1 MIQCPNCR
9 AMIPDDSA
17 FCDQCGTEL
26 MWCPDCKRPKPNR
39 TRECPVCGSDLV
51 PGRKYLNGTMAQP
64 QPVPPQPQQS
74 NPSTAGAFT
83 SPQTQFFIQPQNT
96 QPQNVVSQPQPN
108 DGPQRTA
115 ISGTRA
121 PAGPTKIIGNG
132 WSLPLREGPFGRTSG
147 IYPEF
152 ASCQYISGRHGMFKK
167 TATGWVVIDVGS
179 TNGTFV
185 NGIRLTTGMETPI
198 RIGDTL
204 TIATIDFNV
213 Q

>member
-26 MWCPDCKRPKPNR
+26 MWCPECKRPKPNR
-39 TRECPVCGSDLV
+39 GRECPVCGSDLV
-51 PGRKYLNGTMAQP
+51 AGRKYLNGNSAQP
-64 QPVPPQPQQS
+64 APQQPQQ
-74 NPSTAGAFT
+74 PVDA
-83 SPQTQFFIQPQNT
+83 PQ
-96 QPQNVVSQPQPN
+96 
-108 DGPQRTA
+108 GTA
-115 ISGTRA
+115 ISGAGAT
-121 PAGPTKIIGNG
+121 AGPSKIVGNG
-132 WSLPLREGPFGRTSG
+132 WVLPLREGQFGRTSG

-152 ASCQYISGRHGMFKK
+152 ASCKYISGNHGAF
-167 TATGWVVIDVGS
+167 ARAGAGWTVVDNGS

-185 NGIRLTTGMETPI
+185 NGQRLTTGVGVPL

-204 TIATIDFNV
+204 TIATIDFKV

>member
-51 PGRKYLNGTMAQP
+51 PGRKYLNGIMAQP
-64 QPVPPQPQQS
+64 QTAPQQPQQP
-74 NPSTAGAFT
+74 NPSTAVPFT
-83 SPQTQFFIQPQNT
+83 SPQTQFYT
-96 QPQNVVSQPQPN
+96 SPQNVVPQPQPN
-108 DGPQRTA
+108 DVPQCTA
-115 ISGTRA
+115 ISGTSA
-121 PAGPTKIIGNG
+121 AVGPTKIVGNG
-132 WSLPLREGPFGRTSG
+132 WVLPLHEGPFGRTSG

-152 ASCQYISGRHGMFKK
+152 ASCKYVSGRHGAFTR
-167 TATGWVVIDVGS
+167 TAAGWMVVDNGS

-185 NGIRLTTGMETPI
+185 NGMRLTPGVETPI

>member
-96 QPQNVVSQPQPN
+96 QPQNVVPQTQPN

-115 ISGTRA
+115 ISATRA

-167 TATGWVVIDVGS
+167 TVTGWLVIDIGS

-185 NGIRLTTGMETPI
+185 NGIRLTTGVETPI

>member
-51 PGRKYLNGTMAQP
+51 PGRKYLNGIMAQP
-64 QPVPPQPQQS
+64 QTAPQQPQQP
-74 NPSTAGAFT
+74 NPSTAGPFT
-83 SPQTQFFIQPQNT
+83 SPQTHFYT
-96 QPQNVVSQPQPN
+96 SPQNVVPQPQPN
-108 DGPQRTA
+108 DVPQRTA
-115 ISGTRA
+115 ISGTSA
-121 PAGPTKIIGNG
+121 PAGPTRIIGNG
-132 WSLPLREGPFGRTSG
+132 WMLPLREGSFGRTSG

>member
-39 TRECPVCGSDLV
+39 TRECPVCGSDLI
-51 PGRKYLNGTMAQP
+51 PGGKYLNGIMAQP
-64 QPVPPQPQQS
+64 QTALQQS
-74 NPSTAGAFT
+74 QQPNPSTAGPFT
-83 SPQTQFFIQPQNT
+83 SPQTHFYT
-96 QPQNVVSQPQPN
+96 SPQNVVPQPQPN

-115 ISGTRA
+115 ISATRA

-167 TATGWVVIDVGS
+167 TVTGWLVLDIGS

-185 NGIRLTTGMETPI
+185 NGIRLTTGVETPI

>member
-9 AMIPDDSA
+9 TMIPDDSA
-17 FCDQCGTEL
+17 FCDQCGIEL

-51 PGRKYLNGTMAQP
+51 PGRKYLNGIMAQP
-64 QPVPPQPQQS
+64 QTAPQQPQQP
-74 NPSTAGAFT
+74 NPSTVGSFT
-83 SPQTQFFIQPQNT
+83 SPQTQFYTSPQNLV
-96 QPQNVVSQPQPN
+96 PQPQPN
-108 DGPQRTA
+108 DVPQRTA
-115 ISGTRA
+115 ISGASA
-121 PAGPTKIIGNG
+121 PAGPTRIIGNG
-132 WSLPLREGPFGRTSG
+132 WMLPLREGPFGRTLG

-152 ASCQYISGRHGMFKK
+152 ASCQYISGRHGMFKR
-167 TATGWVVIDVGS
+167 TATGWMVVDSGS

-185 NGIRLTTGMETPI
+185 NGLRLTPGVETPI

>member
-1 MIQCPNCR
+1 MIQCPSCR

-17 FCDQCGTEL
+17 FCDQCGIEL

-39 TRECPVCGSDLV
+39 TRECPVCGNDLV
-51 PGRKYLNGTMAQP
+51 PGRKYLNGNVAQTP
-64 QPVPPQPQQS
+64 PPPQPQ
-74 NPSTAGAFT
+74 FY
-83 SPQTQFFIQPQNT
+83 TQPHNT
-96 QPQNVVSQPQPN
+96 QPQNVVPQPQPN
-108 DGPQRTA
+108 DVPQRTA
-115 ISGTRA
+115 ISGSSA

-132 WSLPLREGPFGRTSG
+132 WVLPLREGPFGRTSG

-152 ASCQYISGRHGMFKK
+152 ASCQYISGRHGMFKRI
-167 TATGWVVIDVGS
+167 ATGWVVVDSGS

-185 NGIRLTTGMETPI
+185 NGLRLTPGVETPI

>member
-51 PGRKYLNGTMAQP
+51 PGRKYLNGNMAQP
-64 QPVPPQPQQS
+64 QKTTQQPQQPQ
-74 NPSTAGAFT
+74 PSAASAFA
-83 SPQTQFFIQPQNT
+83 SPQTQFNTNT
-96 QPQNVVSQPQPN
+96 QFVGQQPQPN
-108 DGPQRTA
+108 NVPQGTA
-115 ISGTRA
+115 ISGASA

-132 WSLPLREGPFGRTSG
+132 WVLPLREGQFGRTSG

-152 ASCQYISGRHGMFKK
+152 ATCQYISGRHGTFSK
-167 TATGWVVIDVGS
+167 TAAEWIVVDSGS
-179 TNGTFV
+179 TNGTFI
-185 NGIRLTTGMETPI
+185 NGKRLTPGVGAPI
-198 RIGDTL
+198 RIGDIL
-204 TIATIDFNV
+204 TIATIDFKV

>member
-51 PGRKYLNGTMAQP
+51 PGRKYLNGIMAQP
-64 QPVPPQPQQS
+64 QTAPQQPQQP
-74 NPSTAGAFT
+74 NPSTAGPFT
-83 SPQTQFFIQPQNT
+83 SPQTQFYTSPQT
-96 QPQNVVSQPQPN
+96 VVPQLQPN
-108 DGPQRTA
+108 DVPQRTA
-115 ISGTRA
+115 ISGASA
-121 PAGPTKIIGNG
+121 PAGPTRIIGNG
-132 WSLPLREGPFGRTSG
+132 WMLPLREGSFGRTSG

-152 ASCQYISGRHGMFKK
+152 ASCQYISGRHGMFKR
-167 TATGWVVIDVGS
+167 TATGWMVVDSGS

-185 NGIRLTTGMETPI
+185 NGLRLTPGVETPI

>member
-26 MWCPDCKRPKPNR
+26 MWCPECKRPKPNR
-39 TRECPVCGSDLV
+39 GRECPVCGNDLV
-51 PGRKYLNGTMAQP
+51 PGRKYLNGIMAQP
-64 QPVPPQPQQS
+64 QLP
-74 NPSTAGAFT
+74 NPSTAGAYT
-83 SPQTQFFIQPQNT
+83 SPQTQFNPNAFVQ
-96 QPQNVVSQPQPN
+96 QPQPN
-108 DGPQRTA
+108 DAPQGTA
-115 ISGTRA
+115 ISGANTL
-121 PAGPTKIIGNG
+121 AGPTKIVGNG
-132 WSLPLREGPFGRTSG
+132 WVLPLREGQFGRTSG

-152 ASCQYISGRHGMFKK
+152 TSCKYISGRHGSFTK
-167 TATGWVVIDVGS
+167 TASGWMVVDSGS

-185 NGIRLTTGMETPI
+185 NGVRLTPGIASPI
-198 RIGDTL
+198 RIGDKL

>member
-26 MWCPDCKRPKPNR
+26 MWCPECKRPKPNR

-64 QPVPPQPQQS
+64 QPVPPQPQ
-74 NPSTAGAFT
+74 
-83 SPQTQFFIQPQNT
+83 
-96 QPQNVVSQPQPN
+96 PN

-115 ISGTRA
+115 ISGTRV
-121 PAGPTKIIGNG
+121 PAGPTKIVGNG
-132 WSLPLREGPFGRTSG
+132 WALPLREGPFGRTSG

-152 ASCQYISGRHGMFKK
+152 ASCQYISRRHGMLKK

>member
-26 MWCPDCKRPKPNR
+26 MWCPECKRPKPNR
-39 TRECPVCGSDLV
+39 GRECPVCGSDLV
-51 PGRKYLNGTMAQP
+51 AGRKYLNGNSAQP
-64 QPVPPQPQQS
+64 APQHPQQ
-74 NPSTAGAFT
+74 PGDA
-83 SPQTQFFIQPQNT
+83 PQ
-96 QPQNVVSQPQPN
+96 
-108 DGPQRTA
+108 GTA
-115 ISGTRA
+115 ISGAGAT
-121 PAGPTKIIGNG
+121 AGPSKIIGNG
-132 WSLPLREGPFGRTSG
+132 WVLPLREGQFGRTSG

-152 ASCQYISGRHGMFKK
+152 ASCKYISGNHG
-167 TATGWVVIDVGS
+167 ALARAGAGWTVVDNGS

-185 NGIRLTTGMETPI
+185 NGQRLTQGVGAPI

-204 TIATIDFNV
+204 TIATIDFKV

>member
-9 AMIPDDSA
+9 TMIPDDSA

-39 TRECPVCGSDLV
+39 THECPVCGSDLV
-51 PGRKYLNGTMAQP
+51 PGRKYLSGIMAQSQPAP
-64 QPVPPQPQQS
+64 QQPQQP
-74 NPSTAGAFT
+74 NPSTVGSFT
-83 SPQTQFFIQPQNT
+83 SPQTQFYT
-96 QPQNVVSQPQPN
+96 SPQNVVPQPQPN
-108 DGPQRTA
+108 DVPQRTA
-115 ISGTRA
+115 ISGASA
-121 PAGPTKIIGNG
+121 PAGPTRIIGNG
-132 WSLPLREGPFGRTSG
+132 WMLPLREGSFGRTSG

-152 ASCQYISGRHGMFKK
+152 ASCQYISGRHGMFKR
-167 TATGWVVIDVGS
+167 TATGWMVVDSGS

-185 NGIRLTTGMETPI
+185 NGLRLTPGVETPI

>member
-39 TRECPVCGSDLV
+39 TRECPVCGSDLI
-51 PGRKYLNGTMAQP
+51 PGGKYLNGIMAQP
-64 QPVPPQPQQS
+64 QTAPQQS
-74 NPSTAGAFT
+74 QQPNPSTAGPFT
-83 SPQTQFFIQPQNT
+83 SPQTHFYT
-96 QPQNVVSQPQPN
+96 SPQNVVPQPQPN

-115 ISGTRA
+115 ISATRA

-152 ASCQYISGRHGMFKK
+152 ASCQYISGRHGMFKR
-167 TATGWVVIDVGS
+167 TATGWMVVDSGS

-185 NGIRLTTGMETPI
+185 NGLRLTPGVETPI

>member
-1 MIQCPNCR
+1 MIQCPSCR

-17 FCDQCGTEL
+17 FCDQCGIEL
-26 MWCPDCKRPKPNR
+26 MWCPDCKRPKSNR

-51 PGRKYLNGTMAQP
+51 PGRKYLNGNMTQP
-64 QPVPPQPQQS
+64 QPAPQQPQQP

-83 SPQTQFFIQPQNT
+83 SSQAQFYTNPQHVVQP
-96 QPQNVVSQPQPN
+96 PQSNDVPQC
-108 DGPQRTA
+108 TA
-115 ISGTRA
+115 ISGASA

-132 WSLPLREGPFGRTSG
+132 WVLPLREGPFGRTSG

-152 ASCQYISGRHGMFKK
+152 ASCKYISGNHGAFTR
-167 TATGWVVIDVGS
+167 TASGWMVVDSGS

-185 NGIRLTTGMETPI
+185 NGTRLTPGVRMPI

>member
-26 MWCPDCKRPKPNR
+26 MWCPECKRPKPNR

-51 PGRKYLNGTMAQP
+51 PGRKYLNGIMAQP
-64 QPVPPQPQQS
+64 QTAPQQTQQP
-74 NPSTAGAFT
+74 NPSTAGPFT
-83 SPQTQFFIQPQNT
+83 SPQTQFYT
-96 QPQNVVSQPQPN
+96 SAQNVVQQPQPN
-108 DGPQRTA
+108 DVPQRTA
-115 ISGTRA
+115 ISGASA
-121 PAGPTKIIGNG
+121 PAGPTRIIGNG
-132 WSLPLREGPFGRTSG
+132 WMLPLREGPFGRTSG

-152 ASCQYISGRHGMFKK
+152 ASCQYISGRHGMFKT

>member
-39 TRECPVCGSDLV
+39 TRECPVCGNDLV
-51 PGRKYLNGTMAQP
+51 PGRKYLNGITAQPQAQP
-64 QPVPPQPQQS
+64 QPAPQQTQQP
-74 NPSTAGAFT
+74 NPSTAGIHT
-83 SPQTQFFIQPQNT
+83 SPQTQFYTN
-96 QPQNVVSQPQPN
+96 PQNVVQQPQPN
-108 DGPQRTA
+108 DVPQRTA
-115 ISGTRA
+115 VSGASA
-121 PAGPTKIIGNG
+121 PAGPTKIIGDG
-132 WSLPLREGPFGRTSG
+132 WVLPLREGPFGRTSG

-152 ASCQYISGRHGMFKK
+152 ASCKYISGRHGAFTR
-167 TATGWVVIDVGS
+167 TAIGWTVVDSGS

-185 NGIRLTTGMETPI
+185 NGMRLTPGVETPI
-198 RIGDTL
+198 RIGDKL

>member
-96 QPQNVVSQPQPN
+96 QSQNMAPQPQPN

-167 TATGWVVIDVGS
+167 TVTGWLVIDIGS

-185 NGIRLTTGMETPI
+185 NGIRLTTGVETPI

>member
-1 MIQCPNCR
+1 MIQCPSCR

-17 FCDQCGTEL
+17 FCDQCGIEL
-26 MWCPDCKRPKPNR
+26 MWCPDCKRPKSNR

-51 PGRKYLNGTMAQP
+51 SGRKYLNGNMDQP
-64 QPVPPQPQQS
+64 QLAPQQPQQS

-83 SPQTQFFIQPQNT
+83 SPQPQFYTNSQHVVQPQ
-96 QPQNVVSQPQPN
+96 QPN

-115 ISGTRA
+115 ISGA
-121 PAGPTKIIGNG
+121 SVPAGPTKIIGNG
-132 WSLPLREGPFGRTSG
+132 WVLPLREGPFGRTSG

-152 ASCQYISGRHGMFKK
+152 AWCKYISGKHGAFTR
-167 TATGWVVIDVGS
+167 TASGWMVVDSGS

-185 NGIRLTTGMETPI
+185 NGTRLTPGVRMPI

-213 Q
+213 R

>member
-1 MIQCPNCR
+1 MIQCPSCR

-17 FCDQCGTEL
+17 FCDQCGIEL
-26 MWCPDCKRPKPNR
+26 MWCPDCKRPKSNR

-51 PGRKYLNGTMAQP
+51 SGRKYLNGNMAQLQPAP
-64 QPVPPQPQQS
+64 QQPQQP

-83 SPQTQFFIQPQNT
+83 SPQAQFYTNPQHFVQP
-96 QPQNVVSQPQPN
+96 PQSN
-108 DGPQRTA
+108 DVPQRTA
-115 ISGTRA
+115 ISGASA

-132 WSLPLREGPFGRTSG
+132 WVLPLREGPFGRTSG

-152 ASCQYISGRHGMFKK
+152 ASCKYISGNHGAF
-167 TATGWVVIDVGS
+167 TRIASGWMVVDSGS

-185 NGIRLTTGMETPI
+185 NGTRLTPGVRMPI

>member
-26 MWCPDCKRPKPNR
+26 MWCPECKRPKPNR
-39 TRECPVCGSDLV
+39 GRECPVCGSDLV
-51 PGRKYLNGTMAQP
+51 AGRKYLNGNSAQP
-64 QPVPPQPQQS
+64 APQHPQQ
-74 NPSTAGAFT
+74 PADA
-83 SPQTQFFIQPQNT
+83 PQ
-96 QPQNVVSQPQPN
+96 
-108 DGPQRTA
+108 GTA
-115 ISGTRA
+115 ISGAGAT
-121 PAGPTKIIGNG
+121 AGPSKIVGNS
-132 WSLPLREGPFGRTSG
+132 WVLPLREGQFGRTSG

-152 ASCQYISGRHGMFKK
+152 ASCKYISGNHGAF
-167 TATGWVVIDVGS
+167 ARAGAGWTVVDNGS

-185 NGIRLTTGMETPI
+185 NGQRLTQGVGAPI

-204 TIATIDFNV
+204 TIATIDFKV